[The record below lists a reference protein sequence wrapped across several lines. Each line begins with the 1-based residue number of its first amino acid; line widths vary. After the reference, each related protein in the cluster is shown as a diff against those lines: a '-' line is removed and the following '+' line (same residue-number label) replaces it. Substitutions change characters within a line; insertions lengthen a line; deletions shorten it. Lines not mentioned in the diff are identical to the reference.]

1 MKVLTANRLVDGEV
15 VWLAPDGRWADTL
28 QAAEVAATPERQAA
42 LAEIGKQAAVRN
54 EVVDVDL
61 IDVNVIDGTIVPV
74 RLRERIRAAGPS
86 IHPELGKQA
95 RHVVSAARPEPS
107 PALVAA

>member
-1 MKVLTANRLVDGEV
+1 MKVLTANRLVDGEA
-15 VWLAPDGRWADTL
+15 VWHAAGRGWIETLEGAELARDK
-28 QAAEVAATPERQAA
+28 AAEER
-42 LAEIGKQAAVRN
+42 LAEIGKASYLRD

-61 IDVNVIDGTIVPV
+61 IDVDLVDGRIVPT

-95 RHVVSAARPEPS
+95 RLAAART
-107 PALVAA
+107 A